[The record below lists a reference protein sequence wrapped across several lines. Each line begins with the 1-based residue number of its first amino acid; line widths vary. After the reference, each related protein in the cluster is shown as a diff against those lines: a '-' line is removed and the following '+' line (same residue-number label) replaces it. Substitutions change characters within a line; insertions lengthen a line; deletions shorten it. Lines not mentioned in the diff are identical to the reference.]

1 MILLMILKFRVEKKS
16 PIAYIVIGD
25 FLMASKD
32 DFKLF
37 ASKHPELV
45 RYIKSGEATWQK
57 FYEIY
62 DIYGEEESAWQ
73 SYFTNQ
79 TSNNDYNFKSITDKI
94 KNIDL
99 SQVQEHIT
107 TAQKA
112 LGIVQELTGKGSAA
126 TSAAATEVIHPRPIN
141 KIFED

>member
-1 MILLMILKFRVEKKS
+1 
-16 PIAYIVIGD
+16 
-25 FLMASKD
+25 MAKKD

-45 RYIKSGEATWQK
+45 KFIKSGEMNWQS

-62 DIYGEEESAWQ
+62 DIYGEDATAWQ
-73 SYFTNQ
+73 DYLRKGENISNSTNNA
-79 TSNNDYNFKSITDKI
+79 SFKSFTDKL
-94 KNIDL
+94 KNIDMN
-99 SQVQEHIT
+99 SIQEHIN

-112 LGIVQELTGKGSAA
+112 LGIVQELTSKGSGAA
-126 TSAAATEVIHPRPIN
+126 TGALASEAINPRPIN

>member
-1 MILLMILKFRVEKKS
+1 M
-16 PIAYIVIGD
+16 
-25 FLMASKD
+25 SKES
-32 DFKLF
+32 FKNF
-37 ASKHPELV
+37 AKNHPELV
-45 RYIKSGEATWQK
+45 HYIKNGDATWQK

-73 SYFTNQ
+73 DYLNVPKKNT
-79 TSNNDYNFKSITDKI
+79 DYNFKSITDKI

-99 SQVQEHIT
+99 SSIQEHIN

-112 LGIVQELTGKGSAA
+112 LGIVQELTGKG
-126 TSAAATEVIHPRPIN
+126 AAATAAGAATDALATNPRPIN

>member
-1 MILLMILKFRVEKKS
+1 MSK
-16 PIAYIVIGD
+16 
-25 FLMASKD
+25 KD

-45 RYIKSGEATWQK
+45 KYIKNGQSTWQK

-62 DIYGEEESAWQ
+62 DIYGEEESAWKDYIGV
-73 SYFTNQ
+73 SY
-79 TSNNDYNFKSITDKI
+79 DYNLKAITDKL
-94 KNIDL
+94 KNIDFN
-99 SQVQEHIT
+99 SIQEHIN

-112 LGIVQELTGKGSAA
+112 LGVVQELTSKGSATKA
-126 TSAAATEVIHPRPIN
+126 STEIINPRPIN